1 MLLQLKV
8 PKLACAACVNTV
20 TQAIGS
26 VDATAKVEADARTK
40 TIVIDTQQS
49 EAEIK
54 GANAQSARFANARAG
69 YPAA

>member
-1 MLLQLKV
+1 MLLQLKF

-26 VDATAKVEADARTK
+26 VDATAKVEADVKTK
-40 TIVIDTQQS
+40 TIVIETQRS
-49 EAEIK
+49 EPEIK
-54 GANAQSARFANARAG
+54 AANAQSARFANAAVG

>member
-8 PKLACAACVNTV
+8 PQLACAACVNTV
-20 TQAIGS
+20 TKAIGS
-26 VDATAKVEADARTK
+26 VDAMAKVEADPKTK
-40 TIVIDTQQS
+40 IVNINTQHS

-54 GANAQSARFANARAG
+54 GAIATVG